1 MSKSE
6 GLAQSRGTILKANL
20 TGRYLAMQH
29 WYALHTKAYAERRA
43 ASELHRHGIE
53 TYVPEVS
60 HKADKQPDKRI
71 AFFPGYLFMNVDLN
85 ATNAARWRWASGV
98 RHIVSHGETPVVI
111 PNEIIGFI
119 RRQLAEREA
128 AAALAKPQR
137 FKKGDSVRIA
147 DGPFGDMLA
156 VFEGP
161 VSASERVTVL
171 MDFLGRLSR
180 VRVDLDSLEPANS
193 PGDQNLK
200 AKRRRRTRGRGRPIR
215 YAD

>member
-1 MSKSE
+1 MKN
-6 GLAQSRGTILKANL
+6 IV
-20 TGRYLAMQH
+20 MQH
-29 WYALHTKAYAERRA
+29 WYALHTKAYAEQRA

-60 HKADKQPDKRI
+60 HKADKPNSHPGKRI

-85 ATNAARWRWASGV
+85 ATNASKWRWASGV

-111 PNEIIGFI
+111 PSEIIGFI

-128 AAALAKPQR
+128 AEAAVRPQR
-137 FKKGDSVRIA
+137 FKKGDFVRIA
-147 DGPFGDMLA
+147 DGPFGDMLG
-156 VFEGP
+156 VFEGQ

-171 MDFLGRLSR
+171 MDFLGRISR
-180 VRVDLDSLEPANS
+180 VRVGLDSLEPADS
-193 PGDQNLK
+193 PDDQRPA